1 MARERVLIMGTGA
14 MACWFAARL
23 APTLDVTMAG
33 TWRAGLDALASGG
46 VILED
51 SGSPKSYPVQVVDY
65 TAGLPHFQFALVL
78 VKAFQTHA
86 AGQVLRRWLAPDG
99 VALTLQNGLGNL
111 EGLVGTLGEERAAL
125 GVTTVGATLVR
136 PGHVRAGGNGPTR
149 IARHPRTPPLVDLF
163 RSAGLDAELADD
175 ALGLAWGKLV
185 VNCAVNPITA
195 LLRIPNGGLLLPEAS
210 PAWGVACDAAAEAA
224 RVASV
229 VGIRLPYAEP
239 LAELER
245 IVNRTAGNRSSML
258 QDVDGSRQ
266 TEVEA
271 ITGAVVA
278 RAEEHGVPVP
288 VNRILLALVQGL
300 PHSDGRGGA

>member
-1 MARERVLIMGTGA
+1 MARDRVLIMGTGA

-33 TWRAGLDALASGG
+33 TWRAGLEALASGG
-46 VILED
+46 VILEK
-51 SGSPKSYPVQVVDY
+51 SGSPKSYPVEVVDY
-65 TAGLPHFQFALVL
+65 TAGLPLFRFALVL

-99 VALTLQNGLGNL
+99 VAVTLQNGLGNL
-111 EGLVGTLGEERAAL
+111 ESLVGTLGEERAAL

-149 IARHPRTPPLVDLF
+149 VARHSRTPTLIDLL

-224 RVASV
+224 RVARA
-229 VGIRLPYAEP
+229 VGVRLPYDEP
-239 LAELER
+239 RAELER
-245 IVNRTAGNRSSML
+245 ILNRTGGNRSSML
-258 QDVDGSRQ
+258 QDVEGSRP
-266 TEVEA
+266 TEIEA

-288 VNRILLALVQGL
+288 VNRILLALVRGL

>member
-1 MARERVLIMGTGA
+1 MARDRVLIMGTGA

-51 SGSPKSYPVQVVDY
+51 GGPPKSYPVEVVDY
-65 TAGLPHFQFALVL
+65 TAGLPLFQFALVL

-99 VALTLQNGLGNL
+99 GRDALQNGWKPGDSS
-111 EGLVGTLGEERAAL
+111 EPWARAGGA

-149 IARHPRTPPLVDLF
+149 VARHPRTPPLVDLF
-163 RSAGLDAELADD
+163 RLAGLDAELADD

-185 VNCAVNPITA
+185 INCAVNPITA
-195 LLRIPNGGLLLPEAS
+195 LLRIPNGGLLHPEAS
-210 PAWGVACDAAAEAA
+210 PDWDVACDAAAEAA
-224 RVASV
+224 RVARA
-229 VGIRLPYAEP
+229 VGVRLPYDEP
-239 LAELER
+239 RAELER
-245 IVNRTAGNRSSML
+245 ILNRTAGNRSSML
-258 QDVDGSRQ
+258 QDVEGSRP

-278 RAEEHGVPVP
+278 RAKEHGVPVP
-288 VNRILLALVQGL
+288 VNRILLALVRAL
-300 PHSDGRGGA
+300 PQSDARGGA

>member
-33 TWRAGLDALASGG
+33 AWPAGLESLRKGG
-46 VILED
+46 VVLE
-51 SGSPKSYPVQVVDY
+51 VDGVRASHRVEVADY
-65 TAGLPHFQFALVL
+65 SARLPDFRFALVL
-78 VKAFQTHA
+78 VKAYRTDA
-86 AGQVLRRWLAPDG
+86 AGQVLRRWLAPGG
-99 VALTLQNGLGNL
+99 VAVTLQNGLGNL
-111 EGLVGTLGEERAAL
+111 ERLVGILGEERAAL

-136 PGHVRAGGNGPTR
+136 PGHVRAGGKGPTR
-149 IARHPRTPPLVDLF
+149 VARHPRTPSLVDLL
-163 RSAGLDAELADD
+163 RSAGLDTELADD

-210 PAWGVACDAAAEAA
+210 AAWGVACDAAAEAA
-224 RVASV
+224 RVAGA
-229 VGIRLPYAEP
+229 VGIRLPYDDP
-239 LAELER
+239 RAELER
-245 IVNRTAGNRSSML
+245 VVNRTAGNRSSML
-258 QDVDGSRQ
+258 QDVEGHRP

-288 VNRILLALVQGL
+288 VNRILLALVRGL
-300 PHSDGRGGA
+300 THSDGRGGA